1 MILTRLR
8 SAGVIA
14 VMLLVSGCSSNPAQ
28 GTATPAPVLK
38 TSGQPEEL
46 TYAPSLGV
54 NLTRMTRTVSGLY
67 YQDLLVGNG
76 AVAASGQVVR
86 VNYIGWLADGSMFDQ
101 SQDGRPLTVQLGQGR
116 LIQGWEEG
124 LIGMRAGGRRLLV
137 IPPGL
142 AYGDQSPAPSVPV
155 NATLIFDVQLA
166 QVRP

>member
-1 MILTRLR
+1 MNRLPGF
-8 SAGVIA
+8 ALLIA
-14 VMLLVSGCSSNPAQ
+14 VILLSTSCSSRPA
-28 GTATPAPVLK
+28 GDLATAPILK
-38 TSGQPEEL
+38 TTGQPEEL
-46 TYAPSLGV
+46 VYAPNLGV
-54 NLTRMTRTVSGLY
+54 SLTRMTRTVSGLY

-76 AVAASGQVVR
+76 AVAASGRVVR

-116 LIQGWEEG
+116 LIQGWEDG

-142 AYGDQSPAPSVPV
+142 AYGNQSPAPTVPA